1 MTLERGCRVVSIRR
15 EEGEEVWLTGV
26 LHFTCESDLLVSQDT
41 RRGNVQAGHSRRRVY
56 FGNTVGISL
65 GSDKSFPSCIGSS
78 KAHGRAWSEMLS
90 RG

>member
-15 EEGEEVWLTGV
+15 EEGEEVYCTSPG
-26 LHFTCESDLLVSQDT
+26 SDLLVSQDT